1 MREMGNM
8 QMSSEIKEKSSYL
21 YKWMAI
27 LVAKKWKRVE
37 WGRKKRP
44 THANEWPTQRLV
56 IPPVDVTSS
65 PTAPAGYF
73 SLNSQLRRQ
82 RRRESEDNE

>member
-27 LVAKKWKRVE
+27 LVAKKWKRDE

-65 PTAPAGYF
+65 PSAPAGIF
-73 SLNSQLRRQ
+73 FVKLAASQTKTERVK
-82 RRRESEDNE
+82 DNE